1 MSNYDK
7 PIFGIM
13 FLATKISD
21 IVARFKCPICRA
33 TDIDDQDS

>member
-13 FLATKISD
+13 FLATRSLIF
-21 IVARFKCPICRA
+21 VARFKCPICRA
-33 TDIDDQDS
+33 IDIDDQDS